1 MAWNYSKVPRPKE
14 ENAPAKHGR
23 AKNPDGF
30 ATHPQFHDIQH
41 ISSTPNGAVRPRERI
56 SWRSWRKPRRWKEPA
71 QKKESFR
78 RGREA
83 FFVVSRPKLEPR
95 PKTIRDT
102 IATKCRRLYATR
114 RRQSELLLRLGRLL
128 LLRRTLLAR
137 GFLCHGAFTSF
148 LCLTNLVF
156 AKKSVNEFFVVLS
169 SFFALSALA
178 RIGAVSIESGFDAI
192 RIAPRAR
199 VNAHDQREDGA
210 RAAKNNFC
218 SEA

>member
-1 MAWNYSKVPRPKE
+1 MIRTGHLHV
-14 ENAPAKHGR
+14 
-23 AKNPDGF
+23 
-30 ATHPQFHDIQH
+30 DIQ
-41 ISSTPNGAVRPRERI
+41 IPFKVIGRFSEKTVGI
-56 SWRSWRKPRRWKEPA
+56 TRSAKKPA

-169 SFFALSALA
+169 SFFALSALERA
-178 RIGAVSIESGFDAI
+178 SAVSTESGFDAI

-199 VNAHDQREDGA
+199 VNAHDQREERA